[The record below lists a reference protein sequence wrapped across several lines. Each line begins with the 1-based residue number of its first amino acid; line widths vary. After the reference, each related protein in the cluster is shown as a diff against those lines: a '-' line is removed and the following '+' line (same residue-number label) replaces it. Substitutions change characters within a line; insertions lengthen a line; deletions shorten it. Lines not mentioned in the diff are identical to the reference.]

1 MSEIYDAKLRS
12 DRILLDLVGDKWT
25 VLVFGSLC
33 DHGGRRRFNAIRRD
47 IPGISQKSLTQCLR
61 RLERNG
67 LLRRHVYTKAGGM
80 AVEYAFTELGR
91 PGWCTPGMDGGEY
104 RCGSPLSGRIRTEPR
119 YGRRRI
125 GESRQRGASHS
136 MVSGYSPP
144 CSMVSKRSPVPSI
157 CGSCGGLSGV

>member
-1 MSEIYDAKLRS
+1 MSEVYDAKLRS

-67 LLRRHVYTKAGGM
+67 LLRRHVSTSAGGL
-80 AVEYAFTELGR
+80 AVEYAFTELGN
-91 PGWCTPGMDGGEY
+91 TLDGPV
-104 RCGSPLSGRIRTEPR
+104 SALLAWTAANADAV
-119 YGRRRI
+119 RRAQAEFDR
-125 GESRQRGASHS
+125 SRQTDDA
-136 MVSGYSPP
+136 
-144 CSMVSKRSPVPSI
+144 
-157 CGSCGGLSGV
+157 L

>member
-1 MSEIYDAKLRS
+1 MSEVYDAKLRS

-67 LLRRHVYTKAGGM
+67 LLQRHASTGFGRL
-80 AVEYAFTELGR
+80 AVEYAFTELGYALDGPVGALLAWTAANADGVR
-91 PGWCTPGMDGGEY
+91 CSQAEFDRNFQMDD
-104 RCGSPLSGRIRTEPR
+104 
-119 YGRRRI
+119 
-125 GESRQRGASHS
+125 
-136 MVSGYSPP
+136 
-144 CSMVSKRSPVPSI
+144 
-157 CGSCGGLSGV
+157 GV

>member
-25 VLVFGSLC
+25 ILVFGSLC

-67 LLRRHVYTKAGGM
+67 LLQRHVYTSAGGI
-80 AVEYAFTELGR
+80 AVEYAFTELGYTLDDPVGALLAWTAANTGAVR
-91 PGWCTPGMDGGEY
+91 RSQAEFDRSHRMDDA
-104 RCGSPLSGRIRTEPR
+104 T
-119 YGRRRI
+119 
-125 GESRQRGASHS
+125 
-136 MVSGYSPP
+136 
-144 CSMVSKRSPVPSI
+144 
-157 CGSCGGLSGV
+157 

>member
-67 LLRRHVYTKAGGM
+67 LLQRHVCTRAGGL
-80 AVEYAFTELGR
+80 AVEYAFTELGYTLDR
-91 PGWCTPGMDGGEY
+91 KSTRLNSSHQIISYAVFC
-104 RCGSPLSGRIRTEPR
+104 LKKKNQ
-119 YGRRRI
+119 
-125 GESRQRGASHS
+125 RQ
-136 MVSGYSPP
+136 
-144 CSMVSKRSPVPSI
+144 
-157 CGSCGGLSGV
+157 

>member
-67 LLRRHVYTKAGGM
+67 LLRRHVCTSVGGL
-80 AVEYAFTELGR
+80 AVEYAFTELGDTLDGPVGALLAWTAANTDAVR
-91 PGWCTPGMDGGEY
+91 RSQAEFDRSLDMDD
-104 RCGSPLSGRIRTEPR
+104 
-119 YGRRRI
+119 
-125 GESRQRGASHS
+125 AA
-136 MVSGYSPP
+136 
-144 CSMVSKRSPVPSI
+144 
-157 CGSCGGLSGV
+157 